1 MFFIIFEF
9 ENNNDLVFFI
19 NIRNYIQYSNET
31 KQNARI
37 SFYLQKTI
45 FLFLFRSFDGKIHR
59 CRLDNNKTV
68 TKTKRKGCT
77 QKEDITSA
85 RRITNVST
93 KTIKEQDIFLL
104 RKILIVMHHPKVIIF
119 NDSCWNYL

>member
-1 MFFIIFEF
+1 M
-9 ENNNDLVFFI
+9 
-19 NIRNYIQYSNET
+19 
-31 KQNARI
+31 
-37 SFYLQKTI
+37 
-45 FLFLFRSFDGKIHR
+45 
-59 CRLDNNKTV
+59 TV
-68 TKTKRKGCT
+68 TETKRKGCT

-119 NDSCWNYL
+119 NNSCWNYFLYFLLASAVVYASFSILN